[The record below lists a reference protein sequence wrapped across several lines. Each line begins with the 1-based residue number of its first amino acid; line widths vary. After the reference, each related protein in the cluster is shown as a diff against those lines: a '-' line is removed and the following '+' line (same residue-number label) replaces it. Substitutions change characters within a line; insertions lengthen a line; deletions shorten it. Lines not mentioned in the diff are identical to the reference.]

1 MTQPTRGTNG
11 NTGHLW
17 KSALNAGLPPTL
29 HKMNASIGFDVRL
42 WPHDI
47 EGSRA
52 HVDMLEH
59 VQLMSS
65 STATRLRQGLDALER
80 DIVAGKTSPLDTDED
95 VHAFI
100 ERELVQ
106 RVGPEG
112 SNIHIARSRNEQV
125 VLDTLLYL
133 RSQTQTTVQ
142 KLGVCIESL
151 RTLSHKAGNDF
162 MPSYTHLRRAQPMS
176 VSRMWDAH
184 ATLWQKAQKRFRRI
198 QEDISEECPMGSGAI
213 NGTTLPTDAEWEAQR
228 LGFQRAA
235 SNPLAALSSR
245 QALLDFSAASVHW
258 LLDVSRLM
266 EDLINWSTSEFGF
279 VSLSPHVTTGSSMM
293 PQKRNPD
300 ICELLRANAALAQ
313 GHYCALMGLL
323 KGLPMGYMKD
333 LQNDKVA
340 LFAIADLLDSTLDA
354 LPLLLEGIHFH
365 SDAAQLA
372 ASDPLLLATDVMEW
386 CVGLGIP
393 LRQAHGLVANLVHEH
408 LSSGKPFLDC
418 IQSRWPDFPLE
429 NLEPAKSCF
438 LRETPKRTQS
448 GAHWLLA
455 MSNTGAYMASKMN
468 PTMPP
473 ITTNMAGSIIFKA
486 AAMAES
492 TSSS

>member
-1 MTQPTRGTNG
+1 MEPTPEHSKG

-17 KSALNAGLPPTL
+17 KSALNAGLPPAL
-29 HKMNASIGFDVRL
+29 HSMNASIHFDVRL

-52 HVDMLEH
+52 HIDMLERA
-59 VQLMSS
+59 QLLSS
-65 STATRLRQGLDALER
+65 QVASKLQCGLNALEA
-80 DIVAGKTSPLDTDED
+80 DILAGRTTPLDSDED
-95 VHAFI
+95 VHAFV
-100 ERELVQ
+100 ERELVE

-133 RSQTQTTVQ
+133 RQQTKNTVAKFDVCLASLQ
-142 KLGVCIESL
+142 RLSNEAGV
-151 RTLSHKAGNDF
+151 AY

-176 VSRMWDAH
+176 VARMWDAH
-184 ATLWQKAQKRFRRI
+184 ATLWRHAQKRFARI
-198 QEDISEECPMGSGAI
+198 SEDVAEECPMGAGAI
-213 NGTTLPTDAEWEAQR
+213 NGTTLPTDPEWEAQR
-228 LGFQRAA
+228 LGFQRSAE
-235 SNPLAALSSR
+235 NPLAALSNR
-245 QALLDFSAASVHW
+245 HALLEFSAAAVHW

-279 VSLSPHVTTGSSMM
+279 VSLSAHVTTGSSMM

-313 GHYCALMGLL
+313 GHYTALMGLL

-340 LFAIADLLDSTLDA
+340 LFAIADILDSTLSA
-354 LPLLLEGIHFH
+354 LPLLLEGVTFQT
-365 SDAAQLA
+365 DAAKEA

-386 CVGLGIP
+386 CVSKGTP
-393 LRQAHGLVANLVHEH
+393 LRQAHSLVAALVHEH
-408 LSSGKPFLDC
+408 LSSGKPFSAC
-418 IQSRWPDFPLE
+418 IREKWPDFPIQSL
-429 NLEPAKSCF
+429 NPAQSCQM
-438 LRETPKRTQS
+438 REHRNAKPPS
-448 GAHWLLA
+448 HWLLA
-455 MSNTGAYMASKMN
+455 KSKTGAYMASKMK

-473 ITTNMAGSIIFKA
+473 ITTNMAGSIIFSA